1 MNWTSTYAPIEGV
14 KYIVETEGCVFPA
27 HIIDGTWWNTEKG
40 FPIDGVKRWIVYPDG
55 EEPNDLVAPEMLL
68 KYAYRECREL
78 KEIAKGESEKVKQ
91 LRKLNMELTEQFNK
105 LHQKHMNLQT
115 NVQNRC
121 SATEEEVEALRQE
134 NKKLKGFLECLTQV
148 YEAIKNNNQ

>member
-1 MNWTSTYAPIEGV
+1 M
-14 KYIVETEGCVFPA
+14 
-27 HIIDGTWWNTEKG
+27 
-40 FPIDGVKRWIVYPDG
+40 KRWIVYPEG
-55 EEPNDLVAPEMLL
+55 EEPNDLIAPEMLL
-68 KYAYRECREL
+68 KYLIRDYKQL
-78 KEIAKGESEKVKQ
+78 KEIAKEESEKVKQ
-91 LRKLNMELTEQFNK
+91 LRKLNMDLTKEYNN

-148 YEAIKNNNQ
+148 YEAIKNNNQI